1 MFPRWTTGR
10 IIWLGKANH
19 LRSRLAHNGEN
30 DPVTMQRADQ
40 SIGWQRNEII
50 KQLYSRYE
58 HNSLIKWMD
67 SIKKVMGLKDLTK
80 VGMDV

>member
-1 MFPRWTTGR
+1 
-10 IIWLGKANH
+10 
-19 LRSRLAHNGEN
+19 
-30 DPVTMQRADQ
+30 MQRADQ